1 MWSADGSLLYYAS
14 SRGTTDLGI
23 WRIRADGTQNTLI
36 RKADGKYAGVVL
48 RGLTPDGSALGW
60 AYVRAGGSVAV
71 FDLVTGTDRVFDDT
85 TSASVETWRV
95 ARPRALVLVGGGGAG
110 PPPGTLVLWDDVSGT
125 KKTLLGPGIAGSP
138 DGVYGADFDPTGS
151 RIVIAAYARIGAID
165 GSALNL
171 IDLNGANRTVIAGSE
186 GAQQVL
192 WFRAGIVF
200 TRKSASGG
208 TDVLFIQP
216 AGGTPVTLYSDPGQ
230 IGKLTF
236 VSP

>member
-1 MWSADGSLLYYAS
+1 MWSSDGSLLYYAS
-14 SRGTTDLGI
+14 SRGSTDLGI

-36 RKADGKYAGVVL
+36 RKPDEKYAGVFL
-48 RGLTPDGSALGW
+48 QGLTPDGSGLAW
-60 AYVRAGGSVAV
+60 SYVRAGGSVSV

-85 TSASVETWRV
+85 TAATAVAWRV
-95 ARPRALVLVGGGGAG
+95 ARPRALVSVGGGAG
-110 PPPGTLVLWDDVSGT
+110 QPPAQLVLWDDINGA
-125 KKTLLGPGIAGSP
+125 KKTLLGPDVAGSP
-138 DGVYGADFDPTGS
+138 DGVYGADFDPNGT
-151 RIVIAAYARIGAID
+151 RIVIAAYSRIGGIE

-171 IDLNGANRTVIAGSE
+171 IDLNGANRTLVAGSE

-200 TRKSASGG
+200 TRRTASGG
-208 TDVLFIQP
+208 TEVLLIQP
-216 AGGTPVTLYSDPGQ
+216 SGGTPVTLYSAPGE